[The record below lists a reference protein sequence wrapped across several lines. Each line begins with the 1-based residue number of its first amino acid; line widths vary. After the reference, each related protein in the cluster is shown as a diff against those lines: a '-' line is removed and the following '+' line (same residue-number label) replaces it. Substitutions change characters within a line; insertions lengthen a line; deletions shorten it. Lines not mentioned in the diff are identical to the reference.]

1 MGSAYDAD
9 SEGEEGK
16 YYVFSYDELKNIEG
30 IKEYF
35 EINPNGN
42 WEGKI
47 ILKELK
53 QPNDK
58 ILNALIEIR
67 KKEKN
72 HFLTIKHKWT

>member
-1 MGSAYDAD
+1 MY
-9 SEGEEGK
+9 
-16 YYVFSYDELKNIEG
+16 SYDELKNIEG
-30 IKEYF
+30 IKDCF

-67 KKEKN
+67 KRKKP
-72 HFLTIKHKWT
+72 FFDK

>member
-16 YYVFSYDELKNIEG
+16 YYAKVFSYDELKNIQG
-30 IKEYF
+30 IKDYF

-42 WEGKI
+42 WEEKI

-67 KKEKN
+67 KKRKK
-72 HFLTIKHKWT
+72 TIF